1 MFADA
6 LMDVLTGTDKE
17 EHNHS
22 LLSQRYTLVAE
33 PPKSAILCG
42 MNKICTVDMEMVGFA
57 EGFGKLHEEFLN
69 TQTE

>member
-1 MFADA
+1 MFDLFADA

-33 PPKSAILCG
+33 PPKSLLRRDARKEL
-42 MNKICTVDMEMVGFA
+42 VDVIRSGRSE
-57 EGFGKLHEEFLN
+57 L
-69 TQTE
+69 

>member
-6 LMDVLTGTDKE
+6 LMDVLTGTDKK

-22 LLSQRYTLVAE
+22 LLSQRYTLAAE

-42 MNKICTVDMEMVGFA
+42 MNKICTVDM
-57 EGFGKLHEEFLN
+57 
-69 TQTE
+69 

>member
-17 EHNHS
+17 EHSHR
-22 LLSQRYTLVAE
+22 LLSQRYILVAE

-42 MNKICTVDMEMVGFA
+42 MNKICTVDM
-57 EGFGKLHEEFLN
+57 
-69 TQTE
+69 